1 MSSIETEGDEFV
13 RRAEFDAL
21 AEKVEEGFLDIRRHQ
36 CRTDTHMLE
45 IRRELSHH
53 SDLLSE
59 LQSDVRELK
68 SDVRELKRGQ
78 VEHGNMLKQI
88 LELVSKP

>member
-1 MSSIETEGDEFV
+1 MCSSETGKEEFV

-53 SDLLSE
+53 SELLT
-59 LQSDVRELK
+59 ELK
-68 SDVRELKRGQ
+68 DGQ
-78 VEHGNMLKQI
+78 VEHNRVLQEHGNMLKQI

>member
-68 SDVRELKRGQ
+68 RGQ
-78 VEHGNMLKQI
+78 LEHGNMLKQI
-88 LELVSKP
+88 LEMVSKP